1 MTINNL
7 LDELNPAQR
16 KAATTDSQNTLVLAG
31 AGSGKTKTIVA
42 RAAYLIDKGVPANE
56 IQIVTFTRRA
66 ASEIVTRVESHL
78 GLQAEGL
85 RASTFHTFCLSILR
99 RYPKVFDLKG
109 FNVIDRDD
117 QIMMFKLLRGKLEDK
132 RAKEAAAKNS
142 PTSTGKTITFQGKKA
157 AQTISEILP
166 KPKELVDL
174 YSYSRNTQISLK
186 GALYKQLPDFQPAYE
201 EIKAVMK
208 GYEAQKGERHYL
220 DYDDILE
227 YVARYLNTD
236 DWLLERVTENTKYL
250 LVDEMQDTNPLQWL
264 LLQPFIGRTQL
275 FCVGDDAQSIYGF
288 RGADFENIHSFKE
301 RVPDA
306 EVLTL
311 DLNYRSTQEILDL
324 SNWLLDQSELDY
336 KKRLT
341 AHRGEGIKPVLHSF
355 GNEFD
360 EARFIVKDL
369 QARYDKGAPWH
380 HHMIL
385 LRSAFSGRQVESALI
400 AANIPYVFIGGT
412 KLLEAAHVKDLI
424 SMLRVTVNYLDELA
438 WIRFLTLWDGIGDA
452 GAGKLVNEFLT
463 LPDLNACIEVLD
475 KKSKVPKPAIEA
487 LKELAKL
494 QELPEKSIDIAF
506 DALSDQLQKNYEKKD
521 WDSRAK
527 DFDLIKQLA
536 MRHGTLAD
544 FIEAYILD
552 PISHSEVSKQDNDD
566 LVTLITIHSA
576 KGAER
581 EVCYIVNASVGQYP
595 HMRAQDSF
603 EEVEEERRVLY
614 VAMTRAKDE
623 LIITRQNLNTWATSR
638 VDGQNRTIES
648 YFLSEVPTNLL
659 PNDAGSR
666 PFGGQ
671 RSNFAEHQPLRNKPK
686 IGIDFDDD
694 GDLDGWGGSDPCCQQ
709 RRKILGRFHQTS

>member
-7 LDELNPAQR
+7 LAELNPAQR
-16 KAATTDSQNTLVLAG
+16 KAATTNAPNTLVLAG

-42 RAAYLIDKGVPANE
+42 RAAYLISQGAPANE

-66 ASEIVTRVESHL
+66 ASEIVSRVENHL
-78 GLQAEGL
+78 GAQAEGL

-99 RYPKVFDLKG
+99 RYPKVFGLQG

-132 RAKEAAAKNS
+132 RNS
-142 PTSTGKTITFQGKKA
+142 QITSTGKTITFQNRRQQPVGEK
-157 AQTISEILP
+157 LP
-166 KPKELVDL
+166 KAKELADL
-174 YSYSRNTQISLK
+174 YSYARNTQTK
-186 GALYKQLPDFQPAYE
+186 FEDALYKQLPDYQPVMD
-201 EIKAVMK
+201 EIKLIMA
-208 GYEAQKGERHYL
+208 GYQKQKQERHYL

-227 YVARYLNTD
+227 YVAKYLNAD
-236 DWLLERVTENTKYL
+236 EWLLEKVTQTTKYL

-264 LLQPFIGRTQL
+264 LLQPFIGRSQL

-288 RGADFENIHSFKE
+288 RGADFQNIHSFKQ

-306 EVLTL
+306 QVLTL

-324 SNWLLDQSELDY
+324 SNWLLDRSELDY

-360 EARFIVKDL
+360 EARFIVSDL
-369 QARYDKGAPWH
+369 KKRYDQGAPWH

-424 SMLRVTVNYLDELA
+424 SMLRVSVNYLDELA

-452 GAGKLVNEFLT
+452 GAGKLVNEFLSQ
-463 LPDLNACIEVLD
+463 PDLTACIDILD
-475 KKSKVPKPAIEA
+475 KKSKVPKSAIDA
-487 LKELAKL
+487 LKQLSEA
-494 QELPEKSIDIAF
+494 QRLPEQSIDIAF
-506 DALSDQLQKNYEKKD
+506 AALHDQLQKNYEKRD
-521 WDSRAK
+521 WEARVR
-527 DFDLIKQLA
+527 DFDLVKQLA
-536 MRHGTLAD
+536 RRHDTLAD
-544 FIEAYILD
+544 FIEAYILE
-552 PISHSEVSKQDNDD
+552 PISHSEVTKQDNEDM
-566 LVTLITIHSA
+566 VTLITIHSA

-581 EVCYIVNASVGQYP
+581 EVCYIINASVGQYP

-603 EEVEEERRVLY
+603 DEVEEERRVLY

-638 VDGQNRTIES
+638 VDSQNRTIES
-648 YFLSEVPTNLL
+648 YFLSEVPTDLL
-659 PNDAGSR
+659 PDDAGM
-666 PFGGQ
+666 
-671 RSNFAEHQPLRNKPK
+671 RSFTDRRDSFESHRPLRNRPV
-686 IGIDFDDD
+686 IGLDLGD
-694 GDLDGWGGSDPCCQQ
+694 DLDGIP
-709 RRKILGRFHQTS
+709 F

>member
-7 LDELNPAQR
+7 LEELNPAQR
-16 KAATTDSQNTLVLAG
+16 KAATTDAQNTLVLAG

-142 PTSTGKTITFQGKKA
+142 QTSTGKTITFQRKKA

-186 GALYKQLPDFQPAYE
+186 DALYKQLPDFQPAYN

-208 GYEAQKGERHYL
+208 GYEAQKQERHYL

-227 YVARYLNTD
+227 YVARYLNAD

-324 SNWLLDQSELDY
+324 SNWLLDRSELDY

-360 EARFIVKDL
+360 EARFIVSDL
-369 QARYDKGAPWH
+369 KKRYDKGAPWH

-487 LKELAKL
+487 IKELAKL

-521 WDSRAK
+521 WDSRAR
-527 DFDLIKQLA
+527 DFDLVKQLA

-595 HMRAQDSF
+595 HIRAQDSF

-648 YFLSEVPTNLL
+648 YFLSEVPTSLL
-659 PNDAGSR
+659 SNDTGFKSLGGFQASTSAYR
-666 PFGGQ
+666 P
-671 RSNFAEHQPLRNKPK
+671 LKKKPK
-686 IGIDFDDD
+686 IGIDWDNDYHDDWGD
-694 GDLDGWGGSDPCCQQ
+694 GENADVP
-709 RRKILGRFHQTS
+709 F

>member
-7 LDELNPAQR
+7 LEELNPAQR
-16 KAATTDSQNTLVLAG
+16 KAATTNAQNTLVLAG

-117 QIMMFKLLRGKLEDK
+117 QIMMFKLLRGKFEDK
-132 RAKEAAAKNS
+132 RAKEAAAKAS
-142 PTSTGKTITFQGKKA
+142 QTSTGKTITFQRKKT

-186 GALYKQLPDFQPAYE
+186 DALYKQLPDFQPAYE
-201 EIKAVMK
+201 EIKTVMK
-208 GYEAQKGERHYL
+208 GYEAQKQERHYL

-227 YVARYLNTD
+227 YVARYLNAD

-288 RGADFENIHSFKE
+288 RGADFENIHSFKQ
-301 RVPDA
+301 RVPDT

-324 SNWLLDQSELDY
+324 SNWLLDRSELDY

-360 EARFIVKDL
+360 EARFIVSDL
-369 QARYDKGAPWH
+369 KKRYDKGAPWH

-438 WIRFLTLWDGIGDA
+438 WIRFLTLWDGVLSIA
-452 GAGKLVNEFLT
+452 KAVNVPVIAICGVVDDPHSHWKDDGFTIAIPSIQT
-463 LPDLNACIEVLD
+463 LSSLD
-475 KKSKVPKPAIEA
+475 EA
-487 LKELAKL
+487 LALAK
-494 QELPEKSIDIAF
+494 QNVEKTAYNIAM
-506 DALSDQLQKNYEKKD
+506 AMQLGQ
-521 WDSRAK
+521 
-527 DFDLIKQLA
+527 QL
-536 MRHGTLAD
+536 
-544 FIEAYILD
+544 
-552 PISHSEVSKQDNDD
+552 
-566 LVTLITIHSA
+566 
-576 KGAER
+576 
-581 EVCYIVNASVGQYP
+581 
-595 HMRAQDSF
+595 
-603 EEVEEERRVLY
+603 
-614 VAMTRAKDE
+614 
-623 LIITRQNLNTWATSR
+623 
-638 VDGQNRTIES
+638 NR
-648 YFLSEVPTNLL
+648 
-659 PNDAGSR
+659 
-666 PFGGQ
+666 
-671 RSNFAEHQPLRNKPK
+671 
-686 IGIDFDDD
+686 
-694 GDLDGWGGSDPCCQQ
+694 
-709 RRKILGRFHQTS
+709 

>member
-1 MTINNL
+1 MI
-7 LDELNPAQR
+7 DELNPAQR
-16 KAATTDSQNTLVLAG
+16 KAATTTAQNTLVLAG

-78 GLQAEGL
+78 GKQAEGL

-132 RAKEAAAKNS
+132 RAKEASAHNNT
-142 PTSTGKTITFQGKKA
+142 TSTGKTVTFQRNQA
-157 AQTISEILP
+157 ASISEKLP
-166 KPKELVDL
+166 KPKELADL
-174 YSYSRNTQISLK
+174 YSYARNTQIKLK
-186 GALYKQLPDFQPAYE
+186 DALYKQLPDFQPAYD
-201 EIKAVMK
+201 EIREVMK
-208 GYEAQKGERHYL
+208 GYEAQKRDRHYL

-227 YVARYLNTD
+227 YVARYLNAD

-324 SNWLLDQSELDY
+324 SNWLLDRSELDY

-341 AHRGEGIKPVLHSF
+341 AHRGQGIKPVLHSF
-355 GNEFD
+355 GNESE
-360 EARFIVKDL
+360 EARFIVSDL
-369 QARYDKGAPWH
+369 KKRYDKGNPWH

-400 AANIPYVFIGGT
+400 AANIPYIFIGGT

-424 SMLRVTVNYLDELA
+424 SMLRVTVNHLDELA

-463 LPDLNACIEVLD
+463 LPDINACIELLD
-475 KKSKVPKPAIEA
+475 KKSKVPKPALDA
-487 LKELAKL
+487 LRELSSL

-506 DALSDQLQKNYEKKD
+506 DSLSDQLQKNYEKKD
-521 WDSRAK
+521 WDSRAR

-552 PISHSEVSKQDNDD
+552 PISHSEVKKQDNDD

-595 HMRAQDSF
+595 HLRAQDSF

-638 VDGQNRTIES
+638 IDANNRTIEG
-648 YFLSEVPTNLL
+648 YFLSEVPKHLL
-659 PNDAGSR
+659 PNDTG
-666 PFGGQ
+666 FGAFGEQ
-671 RSNFAEHQPLRNKPK
+671 RSGFSEHQPLRNKPK
-686 IGIDFDDD
+686 IGIDWDN
-694 GDLDGWGGSDPCCQQ
+694 
-709 RRKILGRFHQTS
+709 

>member
-7 LDELNPAQR
+7 LEELNPAQR

-117 QIMMFKLLRGKLEDK
+117 QIMMFKLLRGKFEDK

-142 PTSTGKTITFQGKKA
+142 QTSTGKTITFQRKKA
-157 AQTISEILP
+157 AQTVSEILP

-186 GALYKQLPDFQPAYE
+186 DALYKQLPGFQPAYN

-208 GYEAQKGERHYL
+208 GYEAQKKERHYL

-227 YVARYLNTD
+227 YVARYLNSD

-264 LLQPFIGRTQL
+264 LLQPFIGRSQL

-288 RGADFENIHSFKE
+288 RGADFQNIHSFKQ

-306 EVLTL
+306 QVLTL

-324 SNWLLDQSELDY
+324 SNWLLDRSELDY

-360 EARFIVKDL
+360 EARFIVSDL
-369 QARYDKGAPWH
+369 KKRYDQGAPWH

-424 SMLRVTVNYLDELA
+424 SMLRVSVNYLDELA

-452 GAGKLVNEFLT
+452 GAGKLVNEFLSQ
-463 LPDLNACIEVLD
+463 PDLTACIDILD
-475 KKSKVPKPAIEA
+475 KKSKVPKSAIDA
-487 LKELAKL
+487 LKQLSEA
-494 QELPEKSIDIAF
+494 QRLPEQSIDIAF
-506 DALSDQLQKNYEKKD
+506 AALHDQLQKNYEKRD
-521 WDSRAK
+521 WEARVR
-527 DFDLIKQLA
+527 DFDLVKQLA
-536 MRHGTLAD
+536 RRHDTLAD
-544 FIEAYILD
+544 FIEAYILE
-552 PISHSEVSKQDNDD
+552 PISHSEVTKQDNEDM
-566 LVTLITIHSA
+566 VTLITIHSA

-581 EVCYIVNASVGQYP
+581 EVCYIINASVGQYP

-603 EEVEEERRVLY
+603 DEVEEERRVLY

-638 VDGQNRTIES
+638 VDSQNRTIES
-648 YFLSEVPTNLL
+648 YFLSEVPTDLL
-659 PNDAGSR
+659 PDDAGM
-666 PFGGQ
+666 
-671 RSNFAEHQPLRNKPK
+671 RSFTDRRDSFESHRPLRNRPV
-686 IGIDFDDD
+686 IGLDLGD
-694 GDLDGWGGSDPCCQQ
+694 DLDGIP
-709 RRKILGRFHQTS
+709 F

>member
-16 KAATTDSQNTLVLAG
+16 KAATTDAQNTLVLAG

-66 ASEIVTRVESHL
+66 ASEIITRVESHL

-117 QIMMFKLLRGKLEDK
+117 QIMIFKLLRGKLEDK
-132 RAKEAAAKNS
+132 RAKEAAAKANQ
-142 PTSTGKTITFQGKKA
+142 TSTGKTVTFQRSKA
-157 AQTISEILP
+157 VPTISEILP

-174 YSYSRNTQISLK
+174 YSYLRNTQISLK
-186 GALYKQLPDFQPAYE
+186 DALYKQLPDFQPAYD
-201 EIKAVMK
+201 EIKVVMK
-208 GYEAQKGERHYL
+208 GYEAQKQERHYL

-227 YVARYLNTD
+227 YVARYLNAD

-275 FCVGDDAQSIYGF
+275 FFVGDDAQSIYGF

-324 SNWLLDQSELDY
+324 SNWLLDRSELDY

-360 EARFIVKDL
+360 EARFIVSDL
-369 QARYDKGAPWH
+369 KKRYDKGSPWH

-424 SMLRVTVNYLDELA
+424 SMLRVTVNHLDELA

-463 LPDLNACIEVLD
+463 LPDLNACIELLD
-475 KKSKVPKPAIEA
+475 KKSKVPKPALDA
-487 LKELAKL
+487 LRELSSL
-494 QELPEKSIDIAF
+494 QELPEQSIDIAF

-521 WDSRAK
+521 WDSRAR

-536 MRHGTLAD
+536 MRHNTLAD
-544 FIEAYILD
+544 FIEAYVLD

-595 HMRAQDSF
+595 HLRAQDSF

-638 VDGQNRTIES
+638 IDAQNRTIES
-648 YFLSEVPTNLL
+648 YFLSEVPKELL
-659 PNDAGSR
+659 PNDTGFNS
-666 PFGGQ
+666 FGGF
-671 RSNFAEHQPLRNKPK
+671 RADNSFHQPLKKKPK
-686 IGIDFDDD
+686 IGIDFDD
-694 GDLDGWGGSDPCCQQ
+694 
-709 RRKILGRFHQTS
+709 

>member
-7 LDELNPAQR
+7 LEELNPAQR

-132 RAKEAAAKNS
+132 RAKEATAKNS
-142 PTSTGKTITFQGKKA
+142 PTSTGKTITFQRKKA
-157 AQTISEILP
+157 AQTISEIIP

-174 YSYSRNTQISLK
+174 YSYSSNTQISLK
-186 GALYKQLPDFQPAYE
+186 DALYKQLPDFQPAYE
-201 EIKAVMK
+201 EIKAIMK
-208 GYEAQKGERHYL
+208 GYEAQKRERHYL

-227 YVARYLNTD
+227 YVARYLNAD

-324 SNWLLDQSELDY
+324 SNWLLDRSELDY

-360 EARFIVKDL
+360 EARFIVSDL
-369 QARYDKGAPWH
+369 KKRYDKGALWH

-506 DALSDQLQKNYEKKD
+506 DALTDQLQKNYEKKD

-527 DFDLIKQLA
+527 DFDLVKQLA

-595 HMRAQDSF
+595 HIRAQDSF

-623 LIITRQNLNTWATSR
+623 LIITRQNLNTWATNR
-638 VDGQNRTIES
+638 VDANNRTIES

-659 PNDAGSR
+659 PNDSGCNS
-666 PFGGQ
+666 FGGF
-671 RSNFAEHQPLRNKPK
+671 RDDNSFHQPLKKKPK
-686 IGIDFDDD
+686 IGIDFDD
-694 GDLDGWGGSDPCCQQ
+694 
-709 RRKILGRFHQTS
+709 

>member
-16 KAATTDSQNTLVLAG
+16 KAATTDAQNTLVLAG

-42 RAAYLIDKGVPANE
+42 RAAYLIDKSVPANE

-142 PTSTGKTITFQGKKA
+142 QTSTGKTITFQNRREQPVGEK
-157 AQTISEILP
+157 LP
-166 KPKELVDL
+166 KAKELADL
-174 YSYSRNTQISLK
+174 YSYARNTQTK
-186 GALYKQLPDFQPAYE
+186 FEDALYKQLPDYQPVMD
-201 EIKAVMK
+201 EIKLIMA
-208 GYEAQKGERHYL
+208 GYQKQKQERHYL

-227 YVARYLNTD
+227 YVAKYLNAD
-236 DWLLERVTENTKYL
+236 EWLLEKVTATTKYL

-324 SNWLLDQSELDY
+324 SNWLLDRSELDY

-360 EARFIVKDL
+360 EARFIISDL
-369 QARYDKGAPWH
+369 KKGYDKGAPWH
-380 HHMIL
+380 QHMIL

-463 LPDLNACIEVLD
+463 LPDLNDCIEVLD
-475 KKSKVPKPAIEA
+475 KKSKVPKPTIEA

-506 DALSDQLQKNYEKKD
+506 NALSDQLQKNYEKKD
-521 WDSRAK
+521 WDSRAR

-552 PISHSEVSKQDNDD
+552 PISHSEVNKQDNDD

-623 LIITRQNLNTWATSR
+623 LIITRQNLNTWATNR

-659 PNDAGSR
+659 PNDSGFNS
-666 PFGGQ
+666 FGGF
-671 RSNFAEHQPLRNKPK
+671 RADNSFHQPLKKKPK

-694 GDLDGWGGSDPCCQQ
+694 DFLSLLTNPDMP
-709 RRKILGRFHQTS
+709 F

>member
-1 MTINNL
+1 MTISL
-7 LDELNPAQR
+7 
-16 KAATTDSQNTLVLAG
+16 AA
-31 AGSGKTKTIVA
+31 
-42 RAAYLIDKGVPANE
+42 R
-56 IQIVTFTRRA
+56 
-66 ASEIVTRVESHL
+66 
-78 GLQAEGL
+78 
-85 RASTFHTFCLSILR
+85 
-99 RYPKVFDLKG
+99 
-109 FNVIDRDD
+109 
-117 QIMMFKLLRGKLEDK
+117 
-132 RAKEAAAKNS
+132 
-142 PTSTGKTITFQGKKA
+142 
-157 AQTISEILP
+157 
-166 KPKELVDL
+166 
-174 YSYSRNTQISLK
+174 
-186 GALYKQLPDFQPAYE
+186 
-201 EIKAVMK
+201 
-208 GYEAQKGERHYL
+208 
-220 DYDDILE
+220 
-227 YVARYLNTD
+227 
-236 DWLLERVTENTKYL
+236 RVTENTKYL

-324 SNWLLDQSELDY
+324 SNWLLDRSELHY

-360 EARFIVKDL
+360 EARFIVSDL
-369 QARYDKGAPWH
+369 KKRYEKGAPWH

-463 LPDLNACIEVLD
+463 LPDLNDCIEVLD

-506 DALSDQLQKNYEKKD
+506 NALTDQLQKNYEKKD
-521 WDSRAK
+521 WDSRAR

-614 VAMTRAKDE
+614 VAMTRAKNE
-623 LIITRQNLNTWATSR
+623 LIITRQNLNTWATNR

-648 YFLSEVPTNLL
+648 YFLSDVPTNLL
-659 PNDAGSR
+659 PNDIG
-666 PFGGQ
+666 F
-671 RSNFAEHQPLRNKPK
+671 RSFDEQQKMYGFHTPLKKKPK
-686 IGIDFDDD
+686 IGISFDDEINQVTGHD
-694 GDLDGWGGSDPCCQQ
+694 DYQDDWGDSNAH
-709 RRKILGRFHQTS
+709 F

>member
-7 LDELNPAQR
+7 LEELNPAQR
-16 KAATTDSQNTLVLAG
+16 KAATTDAQNTLVLAG

-142 PTSTGKTITFQGKKA
+142 QSSTGKTITFQRKKA

-186 GALYKQLPDFQPAYE
+186 DALYKQLPDFQPAYD

-208 GYEAQKGERHYL
+208 GYEAQKQERHYL

-227 YVARYLNTD
+227 YVARYLNAD

-306 EVLTL
+306 QVLTL

-324 SNWLLDQSELDY
+324 SNWLLDRSELHY
-336 KKRLT
+336 EKRLT

-360 EARFIVKDL
+360 EARWLVKDL
-369 QARYDKGAPWH
+369 QQRYNKGNPWH
-380 HHMIL
+380 HHMLL
-385 LRSAFSGRQVESALI
+385 LRSAFSGRQLESALI
-400 AANIPYVFIGGT
+400 EANIPYVFIGGT

-424 SMLRVTVNYLDELA
+424 SMLRVSVNYLDELA

-463 LPDLNACIEVLD
+463 QPDLTACIDILD
-475 KKSKVPKPAIEA
+475 KKSKVPKPAIDA
-487 LKELAKL
+487 LKQLSEL
-494 QELPEKSIDIAF
+494 QHLPEQSIDIAF
-506 DALSDQLQKNYEKKD
+506 AALHDQLQKNYEKRD
-521 WDSRAK
+521 WEARVR
-527 DFDLIKQLA
+527 DFDLVKQLA
-536 MRHGTLAD
+536 MRHNTLAD
-544 FIEAYILD
+544 FIEAYILE
-552 PISHSEVSKQDNDD
+552 PISHSEVTKQDNDD

-581 EVCYIVNASVGQYP
+581 EVCYIINASVGQYP

-603 EEVEEERRVLY
+603 DEVEEERRVLY

-638 VDGQNRTIES
+638 VDSQNRMIES
-648 YFLSEVPTNLL
+648 YFLSEVPTDLL
-659 PNDAGSR
+659 PNDVGM
-666 PFGGQ
+666 
-671 RSNFAEHQPLRNKPK
+671 RSFTDGKDSFESHRPLRNRPV
-686 IGIDFDDD
+686 IGLDLGDDFD
-694 GDLDGWGGSDPCCQQ
+694 GIP
-709 RRKILGRFHQTS
+709 F